1 MIDLFFY
8 RHNRKGYAQTIPS
21 AEINFFELTL
31 VLKGQLEYE
40 INGNKFTLEENDGIF
55 IKTGEKRKRKNTE
68 GVDYVSFNFYGFDGE
83 FPTYLPK
90 AVNNAVKLLTTVCD
104 EIHEKIYDGDGEIS
118 LALELILSII
128 NNNLSASR
136 ENPLIF
142 AIKQYIHTNLTQKI
156 NIEQLSSNVGYSP
169 NYCSSVFKKHT
180 GQSIIQYLNSERI
193 EESKRLINENILS
206 LSQIA
211 FAVGFEDYNYFSR
224 AFKKING
231 YTPTEYKKLVNTK

>member
-1 MIDLFFY
+1 MIELFFY
-8 RHNRKGYAQTIPS
+8 RHNRKGYAQEIPPVQ
-21 AEINFFELTL
+21 INFFELTL

-40 INGNKFTLEENDGIF
+40 INDKKFIIGDGDGIF
-55 IKTGEKRKRKNTE
+55 IKSGEKRKHKNTE
-68 GVDYVSFNFYGFDGE
+68 GVDYVSFNFYGFGGE
-83 FPTYLPK
+83 LPTHLPK
-90 AVNNAVKLLTTVCD
+90 VVNNAVKLLTTVCD

-128 NNNLSASR
+128 NNNLSVSR

-142 AIKQYIHTNLTQKI
+142 AIKQYIHINLTQKI

-180 GQSIIQYLNSERI
+180 GQSIIQYLNNERI

-206 LSQIA
+206 YLARRKASSVA
-211 FAVGFEDYNYFSR
+211 SKSSSVSPGN
-224 AFKKING
+224 
-231 YTPTEYKKLVNTK
+231 PTIISEVTAASGTRFRK

>member
-1 MIDLFFY
+1 MIELFFY
-8 RHNRKGYAQTIPS
+8 RHNRKGYAQEIPP

-40 INGNKFTLEENDGIF
+40 INGNKFTIEENDGIF
-55 IKTGEKRKRKNTE
+55 IKAGEKRKRKNTE
-68 GVDYVSFNFYGFDGE
+68 GVDYVSFNFYGFDGKI
-83 FPTYLPK
+83 PTHLPK
-90 AVNNAVKLLTTVCD
+90 AVNNTIKLLTTVCD
-104 EIHEKIYDGDGEIS
+104 EIYEKIYDGDGEIS

-169 NYCSSVFKKHT
+169 NYCSSIFKKYT

-206 LSQIA
+206 LSQVA

-224 AFKKING
+224 AFKKVNG
-231 YTPTEYKKLVNTK
+231 YPPTEYKKLVNTK